1 MIVEF
6 RQSFIR
12 DLKRIR
18 DRQLVDRIKEAI
30 EQLEQADSL
39 TNMVSVKPIQGHE
52 HYFRIRVGDYRLGLF
67 LEDDTAALVRFLHR
81 KDIYRYFP

>member
-1 MIVEF
+1 
-6 RQSFIR
+6 
-12 DLKRIR
+12 LKRIR
-18 DRQLVDRIKEAI
+18 DRQLADRVKNTI

-39 TNMVSVKPIQGHE
+39 LEMVGVKPIRGHE

-67 LEDDTAALVRFLHR
+67 LEGDTAVLVRFLHR